1 MSWPPATSSV
11 PAACDPYPRLA
22 VVRGERVTLRPG
34 GPEDIPRL
42 RAILAEASVM
52 QWWGE
57 PDSEAELAQ
66 ALGGEAECVML
77 VVEAD
82 RAVAGGIQYCE
93 QPVAQYRHAGID
105 VFLSTAHQG
114 RGLGTE
120 VVGLM
125 VRFLIDQR
133 HHHRLTID
141 PAAANA
147 RAIRCYERVGFRPVG
162 RLRAYEQGLDGTFHD
177 GLLMELL
184 ASDLAAGTPG
194 TPPPEA
200 PPAE

>member
-1 MSWPPATSSV
+1 MSWPPATSSA
-11 PAACDPYPRLA
+11 PAAPDPHPRLP
-22 VVRGERVTLRPG
+22 VLRGDRALLRPG
-34 GPEDIPRL
+34 SPEDIPRL

-52 QWWGE
+52 GWWGE
-57 PDSEAELAQ
+57 PDSEADLAD
-66 ALGGEAECVML
+66 ALGGEGECVML

-82 RAVAGGIQYCE
+82 GAVAGGIQYCE

-105 VFLSTAHQG
+105 VFLSSAHQG

-120 VVGLM
+120 VVGLL

-162 RLRAYEQGLDGTFHD
+162 RLRAYERGLDGTFHD
-177 GLLMELL
+177 GLLMDLL
-184 ASDLAAGTPG
+184 ASDLAPGAPVAPAPEPPG
-194 TPPPEA
+194 T
-200 PPAE
+200 